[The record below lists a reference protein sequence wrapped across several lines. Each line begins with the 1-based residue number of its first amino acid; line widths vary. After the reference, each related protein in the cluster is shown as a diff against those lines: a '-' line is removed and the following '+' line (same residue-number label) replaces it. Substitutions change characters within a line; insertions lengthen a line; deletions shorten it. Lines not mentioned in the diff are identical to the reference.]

1 MKHET
6 AFKLIGDQLD
16 WTDADFAKE
25 FRELQLMIDYKY
37 DSYQGFQPGTR
48 FHVALLNW
56 LSQFECRQDKRTAY
70 EFIKSRLVYVS
81 QREMHHLV
89 GLMMPIIERC
99 ARQRVAS
106 ELQIPLHLTH
116 IETSAIDRLR
126 ILRRRTLYVG
136 LSDGARID
144 VFRRY
149 NEGKVSNEQ
158 VVAFS
163 EITKHKW
170 EDLQKELTKSLHQQF
185 GLSLDESVAASTF
198 EAICLV
204 DDFSGS
210 GSSLLRFDEKSGSW
224 KGKIKKFYDST
235 VPYIG
240 AYVSP
245 NSILHVHHHLASKKA
260 QAQIS
265 SDVALFQGA
274 HTLLEL
280 KTSFSHVLSA
290 DIVIHDEC
298 GADALSSLIKEHYDI
313 GIEDE
318 HTGENI
324 WYGYKQCG
332 LPLILEHNTPN
343 NSVALLWAESD
354 KSSATR
360 MKPLFTRRKRHS
372 SHG

>member
-1 MKHET
+1 MKQET
-6 AFKLIGDQLD
+6 AFTLIGDQLA

-25 FRELQLMIDYKY
+25 FRELQLMIDHKY

-48 FHVALLNW
+48 FHVALVNW
-56 LSQFECRQDKRTAY
+56 LSQFKAPEHKKAAY
-70 EFIKSRLVYVS
+70 EFIKERLVYVS

-89 GLMMPIIERC
+89 SSMMPIIERA

-106 ELQIPLHLTH
+106 ELQIPLYRTHL
-116 IETSAIDRLR
+116 EQAAKARLKQ
-126 ILRRRTLYVG
+126 LMRRTLYVG

-163 EITKHKW
+163 EITQAKW
-170 EDLQKELTKSLHQQF
+170 EDLQKELVKSLLQLGFSEEYAQQN
-185 GLSLDESVAASTF
+185 ATF
-198 EAICLV
+198 ESICLV

-210 GSSLLRFDEKSGSW
+210 GSSLLRFDSDGQKW
-224 KGKIKKFYDST
+224 KGKIPKFYAASQEKL
-235 VPYIG
+235 G
-240 AYVSP
+240 AFLADGCV
-245 NSILHVHHHLASKKA
+245 IHIHHHLASD
-260 QAQIS
+260 QALRQIRQ
-265 SDVALFQGA
+265 DLEKFQADHPLF
-274 HTLLEL
+274 
-280 KTSFSHVLSA
+280 KFSISFSYVLPA
-290 DIVIHDEC
+290 DIVIDDQC
-298 GADALSSLIKEHYDI
+298 DAAELTALIKAHYDP

-318 HTGENI
+318 HTGKMI

-332 LPLILEHNTPN
+332 LPLVLEHNTPN
-343 NSVALLWAESD
+343 NSVALLWAESQKD
-354 KSSATR
+354 AAPR